1 MRAKSLLA
9 LIIGAILIFTAG
21 FADARRDDDEG
32 IRGQI
37 ASQQRRIDRGV
48 SSGELTRREART
60 LRDNL
65 REIRAEHDSARAD
78 GVISRRERRRIERHL
93 DENSQMIRMK
103 KQNPVRRIY

>member
-1 MRAKSLLA
+1 MRVKSLFA
-9 LIIGAILIFTAG
+9 LIVGAILIFTAG
-21 FADARRDDDEG
+21 FADARRADDEG

-65 REIRAEHDSARAD
+65 REIRAEHDRARAD
-78 GVISRRERRRIERHL
+78 GVVTRKERRRIERHL
-93 DENSQMIRMK
+93 EQNSEMIRMK
-103 KQNPVRRIY
+103 KRNPVRRIY